1 MKISS
6 DVKFDEAEFTQSIA
20 DFAQRIQADP
30 HHRLRSWH
38 HAHAAW
44 QGYLADRIIEDH
56 ATLHLAFYLA
66 SWGMYRGSSDL
77 LYRDYLVLK
86 PAVRYLRSQASSNLE
101 SQLFEG
107 VAPPT
112 VASSIARIADDLAA
126 QLKPGL
132 KCEEEGISAPN
143 PSDTL
148 LSKIL
153 FVTLGAVPAF
163 DTEVKK
169 ALRKEIKGYK
179 SGNSFVQKKLA
190 AVIELARANQGLIDA
205 GKAVLEQETKLEFT
219 RTLVLDLYL
228 WGKGRKLN
236 EAKKS
241 KAG

>member
-1 MKISS
+1 MKISG
-6 DVKFDEAEFTQSIA
+6 DVIFEKDEFTELIAEFAQQIKA
-20 DFAQRIQADP
+20 DS

-44 QGYLADRIIEDH
+44 QEYLDKRIDDDH

-66 SWGMYRGSSDL
+66 SWGMYRGSSKL
-77 LYRDYLVLK
+77 LQRDFLALK
-86 PAVRYLRSQASSNLE
+86 PAVQFLADQRQDWE
-101 SQLFEG
+101 SLLFSTET
-107 VAPPT
+107 PEK
-112 VASSIARIADDLAA
+112 IAKDIRELAN
-126 QLKPGL
+126 GL
-132 KCEEEGISAPN
+132 KSALVGPLTLPGTN
-143 PSDTL
+143 QKQANVTDTL

-153 FVTLGAVPAF
+153 LGTLGAVPAF

-169 ALRKEIKGYK
+169 ALRKEVKGYK
-179 SGNSFVQKKLA
+179 SGDSFVQKKLA
-190 AVIELARANQGLIDA
+190 AVIELARAKQDRIENGQAIL
-205 GKAVLEQETKLEFT
+205 KRETELEFT